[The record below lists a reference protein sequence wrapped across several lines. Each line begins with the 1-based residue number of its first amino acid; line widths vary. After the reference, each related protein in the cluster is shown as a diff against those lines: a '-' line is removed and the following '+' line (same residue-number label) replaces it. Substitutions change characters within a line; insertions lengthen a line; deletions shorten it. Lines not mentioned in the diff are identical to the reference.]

1 MIIGFN
7 LAFGPMHILGLQ
19 GMIRRE
25 YTYPA
30 SLGLT
35 FWNQISTLGAFLIAV
50 SILVFI
56 VNVVQDARAA
66 SRRWRRTTR
75 GTRARSSG

>member
-7 LAFGPMHILGLQ
+7 LTFGPMHILGLQ

-25 YTYPA
+25 YTYPE

-35 FWNQISTLGAFLIAV
+35 FWNQVAT
-50 SILVFI
+50 
-56 VNVVQDARAA
+56 ARGVPD
-66 SRRWRRTTR
+66 RRC
-75 GTRARSSG
+75 RSWCSS

>member
-7 LAFGPMHILGLQ
+7 LTFGPMHILGLQ

-25 YTYPA
+25 YTYPE

-35 FWNQISTLGAFLIAV
+35 FWNQISTVGAFLIAV
-50 SILVFI
+50 SVVMFI
-56 VNVVQDARAA
+56 VNVVRTQPDSLAARS
-66 SRRWRRTTR
+66 SRTR
-75 GTRARSSG
+75 GTRAPSSG

>member
-1 MIIGFN
+1 MGFN

-25 YTYPA
+25 YTYPE

-35 FWNQISTLGAFLIAV
+35 FWNQVSTVGAFMIA
-50 SILVFI
+50 LV
-56 VNVVQDARAA
+56 RADVHGE
-66 SRRWRRTTR
+66 RR
-75 GTRARSSG
+75 RART